1 MPAAGAGPGDANGAA
16 AGADSPGAEGMHDL
30 VLATGDVDLVAA
42 ARLFAE
48 MLAADGAVVFLVD
61 PERRQLEVGA
71 AYPVPETEEP
81 ALRIPVGYGV
91 TGLVALNGRP
101 VMIVDDSPRNP
112 AHRRLLG
119 LAPDETISRLVVPA
133 HAMGAAVVAVVAVH
147 RRSSEGFTSQDR
159 ERIQRCADLLGLRL
173 YAQGLLGAAEEH
185 RSERDRLIAQ
195 AISAQEAERRRIA
208 GDLHDGV
215 TQALASLAF
224 HLSAADTALSTL
236 ETSTPAVAGPKAQ
249 IEAARRLAGLAYDE
263 TRAAISGLHSLML
276 DDLGLVAALESLT
289 QNVPQLEVEFRGDTA
304 EEIGEVPDHMAAV
317 LYRIAQEAVN
327 NAVKH
332 AEATRAVLSIRRVGD
347 SLVLSVT
354 DDGVGFDAQSVREQ
368 TGTVEFGEHYGL
380 ATIAERCALI
390 GATLRIDSAEDR
402 GTAVMVELPLTVP
415 R

>member
-1 MPAAGAGPGDANGAA
+1 MTHTDAV
-16 AGADSPGAEGMHDL
+16 HDL
-30 VLATGDVDLVAA
+30 VLAPGELDLATA
-42 ARLFAE
+42 ARLFTE
-48 MLAADGAVVFLVD
+48 MLDADGTVVFLVD
-61 PERRQLEVGA
+61 EEGRELVVGA
-71 AYPVPETEEP
+71 AHPPP
-81 ALRIPVGYGV
+81 DDDDRSLRIPVGYGV

-101 VMIVDDSPRNP
+101 VTLVDDMPRNP

-119 LAPDETISRLVVPA
+119 LGPEETVSRLCVPA
-133 HAMGAAVVAVVAVH
+133 RALGGPVVGVVAVH
-147 RRSSEGFTSQDR
+147 RRRSEAFTAEDLTRSAH
-159 ERIQRCADLLGLRL
+159 CADLLGLRL
-173 YAQGLLGAAEEH
+173 YAEGLKGAAEQH
-185 RSERDRLIAQ
+185 RTERDQLIAQ

-224 HLSAADTALSTL
+224 HLSAAEVGLSALQAT
-236 ETSTPAVAGPKAQ
+236 TPAVAEPRAQ
-249 IEAARRLAGLAYDE
+249 IGEARRLAGLAYDE

-289 QNVPQLEVEFRGDTA
+289 QNVPQLDIEFRGDPP
-304 EEIGEVPDHMAAV
+304 ERIGEVPEHMAAV

-332 AEATRAVLSIRRVGD
+332 ADATHAVLSIRRAGD

-354 DDGVGFDAQSVREQ
+354 DDGVGFDAERVRAQAMTTEL
-368 TGTVEFGEHYGL
+368 GEHYGL

-402 GTAVMVELPLTVP
+402 GTAVMVELPLGAGA
-415 R
+415 